1 MVLSTP
7 RSGRPSEDVTV
18 PLVARRDPWLQR
30 TRFATAFVFLTMG
43 AGYTFGPALWR
54 SSPSFAVVKEALP
67 MRAWGAAFLAIGLV
81 QAIALLRHHFDVL
94 RLALIVGAGTTLAWA
109 VSFVAAALIG
119 KLTGA
124 SGPALWGFF
133 SMAQITQAG
142 RVRRNH

>member
-1 MVLSTP
+1 L
-7 RSGRPSEDVTV
+7 TV

-30 TRFATAFVFLTMG
+30 TRVATAFVFLTMG
-43 AGYTFGPALWR
+43 AGYAFGSPLWR
-54 SSPSFAVVKEALP
+54 SSPSFAVVKMVMP
-67 MRAWGAAFLAIGLV
+67 MQAWGAVFIVIGLV
-81 QAIALLRHHFDVL
+81 QSTALLRHRYDLL
-94 RLALIVGAGTTLAWA
+94 RVALIIGAGLTAAWA

-124 SGPALWGFF
+124 SGPATWGFF